1 MKSYVLSQIE
11 LDNLTQQI
19 VKKLSPNRIMLFG
32 SYAKGDYHAGSDLDL
47 CILLE
52 TEQDWY
58 ERRLLFARRIR
69 FQALHA
75 EAHIYTEKEW
85 ETMIEEEQSL
95 ALQIQQEGKVL
106 YEQ

>member
-1 MKSYVLSQIE
+1 V
-11 LDNLTQQI
+11 
-19 VKKLSPNRIMLFG
+19 
-32 SYAKGDYHAGSDLDL
+32 
-47 CILLE
+47 
-52 TEQDWY
+52 
-58 ERRLLFARRIR
+58 
-69 FQALHA
+69 